1 MRYSTSLLHWFWC
14 ENTKWNDTPAN
25 IQVFSHTR
33 KIWYGFIT
41 IQWNPTN
48 RETKGKW
55 LSVHIIGMS
64 ILSGSPNYRGVCIIG
79 TSVLSGCS
87 YYRGVRII
95 GTSVLSECTY
105 YRNVRI
111 IGVSELSGCPYY
123 RNVRIIGMLVVS
135 ELRYEV
141 KDTCFINKR
150 TKVSVALEQSFHL
163 CRPKN
168 DKNLKP
174 QPERKTFRQKRRVAL
189 VGENCQ

>member
-1 MRYSTSLLHWFWC
+1 
-14 ENTKWNDTPAN
+14 
-25 IQVFSHTR
+25 
-33 KIWYGFIT
+33 
-41 IQWNPTN
+41 
-48 RETKGKW
+48 
-55 LSVHIIGMS
+55 MS

-111 IGVSELSGCPYY
+111 IGVSVLSGCPYY